1 MRTKFVALV
10 IAASMF
16 ATAALA
22 GGTSTV
28 RRPVKEQAAPVA
40 VQAQV
45 QQAELVR

>member
-1 MRTKFVALV
+1 MRTKLVALV

-28 RRPVKEQAAPVA
+28 RRPVKEQSAPVA
-40 VQAQV
+40 VQAPV